1 VKVKLA
7 INIGHRDA
15 AALGLQSLSEGS
27 VLEVTQEVA
36 DALLERG
43 WAVEASPRKIKGV
56 PGGDLKAVPE

>member
-36 DALLERG
+36 ETLLDRG
-43 WAVEASPRKIKGV
+43 WAVESAPKKLKGV